1 MSKYWQR
8 TEPTTATS
16 DGDTT
21 DHAEG
26 CVCEVPKAASRSQRD
41 VETTG
46 ANRERETSNLGRDFA
61 SAFDEPEDND
71 LSDWR
76 IGHDIQFTA

>member
-1 MSKYWQR
+1 
-8 TEPTTATS
+8 
-16 DGDTT
+16 
-21 DHAEG
+21 
-26 CVCEVPKAASRSQRD
+26 VPKAASRSQRD

-46 ANRERETSNLGRDFA
+46 ADRERETSNLGRDFA